1 MDILI
6 VKKRQHNYLYNILKT
21 IIFFFTWLYVYVA
34 LLNFFF
40 PIRPIISQIVIFLTA
55 VTVFLTFKK
64 VELDVFHNG
73 NTSSSTNKF
82 TIFIL
87 YFLSALWIVVVILRP
102 TIDTDANVY
111 HLPLSILMNHSV
123 WYPGI
128 VKLSTHF
135 GFPNGN
141 SVLASVFTS
150 SGIIGFE
157 NIPNIFLWI
166 TLGIGIYIYLI
177 KKRVSLFLPFVIPFV
192 FLLTPAIFW
201 QSYNMGTDLP
211 SACFLL
217 FGLLAL
223 SDKKR
228 EDSMLFFSLASVFK
242 PLSLIAFLLTTVYIA
257 SLRISGRKSVD
268 LLNPKI
274 ILSFVLFFI
283 YLVRIFIGTGNPFYP
298 VLPLNFASWGISPE
312 VQKGLLSASI
322 RFYSGVKR
330 TLPGTFVFIKDFLL
344 FPHRVRSCRWFTP
357 FFLTCFISS
366 LYVFIKY
373 RQYKKINLHYGYL
386 FFLVVCLTVIWFI
399 GSPLFRFIAGLLI
412 FINIKSFITLY
423 RFRFRVGKLCMLILY
438 ASLFIILGPYIYNAG
453 KHIKD
458 DVFPLIHPSSEARE
472 SKLPFNKE
480 IISTIETEDGFR
492 YSKSD
497 STFCGRV
504 KPPCISLHSIGDE
517 DELIKE
523 YRKYNRL

>member
-1 MDILI
+1 MDISI
-6 VKKRQHNYLYNILKT
+6 VRKRQHDYLYGILKA
-21 IIFFFTWLYVYVA
+21 IILFFTWLYIYVV

-40 PIRPIISQIVIFLTA
+40 PMSPVISQVILFLVA
-55 VTVFLTFKK
+55 VTVFLTFRK
-64 VELDVFHNG
+64 VELDVFRNR
-73 NTSSSTNKF
+73 NTSSGASRF
-82 TIFIL
+82 TISIL
-87 YFLSALWIVVVILRP
+87 YFLSALWILVVIFRP

-128 VKLSTHF
+128 AKLSFPF

-157 NIPNIFLWI
+157 NIPNLFLWI
-166 TLGIGIYIYLI
+166 TLGIGVYIYLI
-177 KKRVSLFLPFVIPFV
+177 KKRVSPSLSFVVPFV
-192 FLLTPAIFW
+192 FLLTPVIFW

-217 FGLLAL
+217 FGLLAF
-223 SDKKR
+223 SDKKL
-228 EDSMLFFSLASVFK
+228 EDSMFFFSLASVFK
-242 PLSLIAFLLTTVYIA
+242 PLGMVAFLLTTVYIA
-257 SLRISGRKSVD
+257 FLSLSGRKKVD
-268 LLNPKI
+268 LLKPKI
-274 ILSFVLFFI
+274 ILSFALFLI
-283 YLVRIFIGTGNPFYP
+283 YLVRMFIGTGNPFYP
-298 VLPLNFASWGISPE
+298 VLPLSFASWGITPT
-312 VQKGLLSASI
+312 VQKGVLSASI
-322 RFYSGVKR
+322 RFYSGVER
-330 TLPGTFVFIKDFLL
+330 TLSGTFVFIKNFLL
-344 FPHRVRSCRWFTP
+344 FPHRVQSCRWFVP

-373 RQYKKINLHYGYL
+373 RQYRKIDFHYGYL
-386 FFLVVCLTVIWFI
+386 LLVVVSLVVIWFI

-412 FINIKSFITLY
+412 FINIKSFVTSY
-423 RFRFRVGKLCMLILY
+423 RFRVGKLWMLILY
-438 ASLFIILGPYIYNAG
+438 ASLFITLGAYIYNTG
-453 KHIKD
+453 EHIKD
-458 DVFPLIHPSSEARE
+458 DVFPLIYPSSEARQ

-480 IISTIETEDGFR
+480 VISTVETEDGFT

-497 STFCGRV
+497 SSFCGRT
-504 KPPCISLHSIGDE
+504 KPPCINLYSIGNK

>member
-1 MDILI
+1 MDISI
-6 VKKRQHNYLYNILKT
+6 VRKKQHNYLYGILKA
-21 IIFFFTWLYVYVA
+21 IILFFTWLYIYVA
-34 LLNFFF
+34 LLNFFL
-40 PIRPIISQIVIFLTA
+40 PISPIISQVILFLVA

-64 VELDVFHNG
+64 VEFDIFHKRNSG
-73 NTSSSTNKF
+73 SSVKR
-82 TIFIL
+82 FIL
-87 YFLSALWIVVVILRP
+87 LLILCFLSALWVFIVIFRP

-128 VKLSTHF
+128 VKLSGHF

-177 KKRVSLFLPFVIPFV
+177 KKEVRSSLSFVVPFV

-211 SACFLL
+211 SASFLL
-217 FGLLAL
+217 FGLLAF
-223 SDKKR
+223 SDKKF

-242 PLSLIAFLLTTVYIA
+242 PLGMVAFLLTTVYIA
-257 SLRISGRKSVD
+257 FLRISGRKKVN
-268 LLNPKI
+268 LLKPKI
-274 ILSFVLFFI
+274 ILAFVLFSI
-283 YLVRIFIGTGNPFYP
+283 YLVRIFIGTGNPLYP
-298 VLPLNFASWGISPE
+298 VLPLNFASWGISPA
-312 VQKGLLSASI
+312 VQRGLLSASI
-322 RFYSGVKR
+322 RFYSGVER
-330 TLPGTFVFIKDFLL
+330 TLWGTFVFIKDFFL
-344 FPHRVRSCRWFTP
+344 FPNRVGSSHWFTP
-357 FFLTCFISS
+357 FFLTCFILSF
-366 LYVFIKY
+366 YVFIKY

-386 FFLVVCLTVIWFI
+386 FFLSACLAVIWFI

-423 RFRFRVGKLCMLILY
+423 RFRVGKLPMLIVY
-438 ASLFIILGPYIYNAG
+438 TSLFITLGAYIYNTG

-472 SKLPFNKE
+472 NKLPFNKE
-480 IISTIETEDGFR
+480 IFSTIETEDGFT
-492 YSKSD
+492 YSVSD
-497 STFCGRV
+497 STFGGRS
-504 KPPCISLHSIGDE
+504 KPPCINLHSIGDK
-517 DELIKE
+517 DELIRE

>member
-1 MDILI
+1 MDILKA
-6 VKKRQHNYLYNILKT
+6 KKRQHSYLYSILKA
-21 IIFFFTWLYVYVA
+21 IILFFTWLYIYVA

-40 PIRPIISQIVIFLTA
+40 PISPIISQVILFLVA

-64 VELDVFHNG
+64 VELDVFCNR
-73 NTSSSTNKF
+73 NNSSSMKRF
-82 TIFIL
+82 IILIL
-87 YFLSALWIVVVILRP
+87 YFLSALWILIVIFRP

-128 VKLSTHF
+128 AKLSFPF

-157 NIPNIFLWI
+157 NIPNLFLWI
-166 TLGIGIYIYLI
+166 TLGIGVYIYLI
-177 KKRVSLFLPFVIPFV
+177 KKGVSPSLSFVVPFV
-192 FLLTPAIFW
+192 FLLTPVIFW

-217 FGLLAL
+217 FGLLAF
-223 SDKKR
+223 SDKKL

-242 PLSLIAFLLTTVYIA
+242 PLGMVAFLLTTVYIA
-257 SLRISGRKSVD
+257 FLCLSGRRKVD
-268 LLNPKI
+268 LLKPKI
-274 ILSFVLFFI
+274 ILSFALFLI
-283 YLVRIFIGTGNPFYP
+283 YLVRMFIGTGNPFYP
-298 VLPLNFASWGISPE
+298 VLPLSFASWGIAPA
-312 VQKGLLSASI
+312 VQEGVLSAGI
-322 RFYSGVKR
+322 RFYSGVER
-330 TLPGTFVFIKDFLL
+330 TLSGTFVFIKNFLF
-344 FPHRVRSCRWFTP
+344 FPQRVKSCRWFVP
-357 FFLTCFISS
+357 FFLTCVISF

-386 FFLVVCLTVIWFI
+386 LFLVVSLVVIWFI

-423 RFRFRVGKLCMLILY
+423 RFRVSKLHMLIVY
-438 ASLFIILGPYIYNAG
+438 TSLFIILGAYIYNTG
-453 KHIKD
+453 EHIKD
-458 DVFPLIHPSSEARE
+458 DVFPLIHPSSEARQ
-472 SKLPFNKE
+472 SKLPFKKE
-480 IISTIETEDGFR
+480 VISTVETEDGFT
-492 YSKSD
+492 YSKSR
-497 STFCGRV
+497 SSFCGRA
-504 KPPCISLHSIGDE
+504 KPPCINVYSIGDK